1 MKNHPIH
8 ESIYFAA
15 ILTMIAGGIDAYS
28 YIFHGEVF
36 AGLQTGNLTLLGIQL
51 GHLQFKQAIRY
62 ISSIIAFS
70 VGTVIVREIQHKYKE
85 EQANLRRYIILFC
98 EFILL
103 VAVSLI
109 SNVVPNYVSS
119 ILLSIAAAAELQEFR
134 VLKGKAFTPLMMT
147 GNLRTLMENLYDSL
161 KFRNIENLKKARDTF
176 IIMVSFAFGAA
187 LIGVFSISLGMRT
200 ILIPALLVIISM
212 ISLRYLQKNNFNR
225 NMPLFL
231 S

>member
-1 MKNHPIH
+1 MKNHRIH

-70 VGTVIVREIQHKYKE
+70 VGTVVVREIQHKYKE
-85 EQANLRRYIILFC
+85 EQANLRRYIILFF

-187 LIGVFSISLGMRT
+187 LIGVFSIFLGMRT

-212 ISLRYLQKNNFNR
+212 ISLRYLQKK
-225 NMPLFL
+225 
-231 S
+231 